1 MRKMIRALPV
11 LMFCAVLVSSCLSDD
26 DTDYGNECYIS
37 SFTLGNVK
45 RHITTTTSSGEDSTY
60 SISYSPDD
68 YPMTIDQLAG
78 EIYNKDSLPVNTYV
92 TAVLAELEG
101 SGVAYYS
108 EDEEEWTAF
117 DSDDSID
124 FSSPLTF
131 RVISLDGT
139 AARDYTVWVNIHQTD
154 GDVFGWDSI
163 CQTTLW
169 SDAEELKVTA
179 WNEKLYLFA
188 GYEEGTHLFTAS
200 LSDGSDWEEQTL
212 SGCDEAQ
219 VRTLTLFGD
228 SFFMSLSDST
238 LITSDDAISWT
249 AIETEKKVS
258 LFAADDNHLYAFSGG
273 AVCRSDD
280 GMTWIEESLDDEASL
295 LPVRDITAVAYD
307 QGNGQ
312 SRVLL
317 AGNRSL
323 DDYPSDTA
331 AVLWSRNSSEA
342 QDADGWVYYIV
353 QDDNS
358 YALPRLE
365 ALQILRY
372 NDVLVALGL
381 ASLNG
386 NHTALDALLMSED
399 NGLTWK
405 GDDEE
410 YEIAEELNGAE
421 GPLAAC
427 VDNDDFI
434 WIVVGEA
441 VWRGRLNRL
450 GFEIQD

>member
-1 MRKMIRALPV
+1 MGKVMRTLPV
-11 LMFCAVLVSSCLSDD
+11 VVLCVLLASSCLNDD
-26 DTDYGNECYIS
+26 DTDYGNECYIG

-45 RHITTTTSSGEDSTY
+45 RYITTTTSDGEDSTY
-60 SISYSPDD
+60 TISYTPDD

-108 EDEEEWTAF
+108 ADEEEWTAF

-139 AARDYTVWVNIHQTD
+139 ASRDYTVWVNIHQMD

-163 CQTTLW
+163 GQFSLW
-169 SDAEELKVTA
+169 SDAEELKVTV
-179 WNEKLYLFA
+179 WNDCLYLYA
-188 GYEEGTHLFTAS
+188 SNEDEVRLFTSS
-200 LSDGSDWEEQTL
+200 LSDGSEWTEEAL
-212 SGCDEAQ
+212 SGCEGAE
-219 VRTLTLFGD
+219 VRTLTLFGG
-228 SFFMSLSDST
+228 SLYMSLSDST
-238 LITSDDAISWT
+238 LIASGDGLIWSVQDAD
-249 AIETEKKVS
+249 KKVC
-258 LFAADDNHLYAFSGG
+258 LFGADDNHIYGLSAGS
-273 AVCRSDD
+273 VCCSDD
-280 GMTWIEESLDDEASL
+280 GAAWEEESLDDEASL

-323 DDYPSDTA
+323 EDYPSDTA
-331 AVLWSRNSSEA
+331 AVIWSRNSSEA
-342 QDADGWVYYIV
+342 LDADGWVYYNV

-358 YALPRLE
+358 YACPRLE
-365 ALQILRY
+365 SLQILWY
-372 NDVLVALGL
+372 NDVLVAVGL

-386 NHTALDALLMSED
+386 NHESLDALLMSED

-410 YEIAEELNGAE
+410 YGIAEELYGAE
-421 GPLAAC
+421 GPMTATT
-427 VDNDDFI
+427 DDDDFI
-434 WIVVGEA
+434 WIVAGET

-450 GFEIQD
+450 GFEIQE

>member
-1 MRKMIRALPV
+1 MRKMIRTLPV
-11 LMFCAVLVSSCLSDD
+11 VMLCMLLASSCLDDD

-45 RHITTTTSSGEDSTY
+45 RYMTTTTSDGDDSTY
-60 SISYSPDD
+60 TISYTPDD

-101 SGVAYYS
+101 EGVAYYS
-108 EDEEEWTAF
+108 ADEEEWTAF

-139 AARDYTVWVNIHQTD
+139 ATRDYTVWVNIHQID

-163 CQTTLW
+163 TQSSLW
-169 SDAEELKVTA
+169 NDAEELKIMA
-179 WNEKLYLFA
+179 REGALYLYA
-188 GYEEGTHLFTAS
+188 SNEDEVRLFTS
-200 LSDGSDWEEQTL
+200 PLSDGSDWEEAAL
-212 SGCDEAQ
+212 SGCEEAEL
-219 VRTLTLFGD
+219 RTLTQFRGALY
-228 SFFMSLSDST
+228 MSLSDNT
-238 LITSDDAISWT
+238 LITSEDGIDWS
-249 AIETEKKVS
+249 AIEADKKVC
-258 LFAADDNHLYAFSGG
+258 LFAADDNHLYALSGG
-273 AVCRSDD
+273 AVCCSDD
-280 GMTWIEESLDDEASL
+280 GSSWKEEQMDDAASL
-295 LPVRDITAVAYD
+295 LPVRDITGVAYD

-312 SRVLL
+312 KRVLL

-323 DDYPSDTA
+323 EDYPSDTA
-331 AVLWSRNSSEA
+331 AVIWSRNSTETI
-342 QDADGWVYYIV
+342 DADGWVYYNV

-358 YALPRLE
+358 YACPRLE
-365 ALQILRY
+365 SLQILRY
-372 NDVLVALGL
+372 NDVLIALGL
-381 ASLNG
+381 SSLNG
-386 NHTALDALLMSED
+386 NHTSLDALLMSED

-421 GPLAAC
+421 GPFTAC
-427 VDNDDFI
+427 TDDDYFI
-434 WIVVGEA
+434 WIVSGNE

-450 GFEIQD
+450 GFEIQE